1 MQSQQLQA
9 GPGLQIRSPLLLLP
23 EPAAAI
29 LENGPTY
36 EIPAEEHQLPSV
48 ADAEQRFSLDAQHAM
63 EYPLPS
69 APGKSRYAPAFHSKS
84 SLHVKSWK
92 S

>member
-1 MQSQQLQA
+1 MLAATADAEPAAAGRAGAADSQ
-9 GPGLQIRSPLLLLP
+9 PLLLLP

-69 APGKSRYAPAFHSKS
+69 APGKSRYALPSTRRAACM
-84 SLHVKSWK
+84 
-92 S
+92 